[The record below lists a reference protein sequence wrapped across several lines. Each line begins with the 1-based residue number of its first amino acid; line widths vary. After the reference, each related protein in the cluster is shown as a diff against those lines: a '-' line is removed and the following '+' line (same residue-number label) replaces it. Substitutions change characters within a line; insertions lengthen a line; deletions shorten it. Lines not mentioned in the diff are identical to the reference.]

1 MKLRTIVPLVAAAV
15 ILPVSAFSAY
25 SFQGNSQENLTAQSN
40 LDFRQGVRGNRQFAH
55 RHGGGRERGMAWLEQ
70 LDLSDEQKAEI
81 KAIHEEAKA
90 DTEDLRGE
98 MKEAKEEMKNLFA
111 NDASENQLR
120 AQHRVV
126 QSLHQE
132 LGTKRFETMLDVRRV
147 LTPEQRAR
155 MVELRQQR
163 RENSGDRQRRR
174 GVQ

>member
-25 SFQGNSQENLTAQSN
+25 SFQANSQENLIAQSN
-40 LDFRQGVRGNRQFAH
+40 PGNRQFAH
-55 RHGGGRERGMAWLEQ
+55 RHGEGRGRGLGRLEQ

-81 KAIHEEAKA
+81 KAIHEQAKA

-98 MKEAKEEMKNLFA
+98 MREAKEAMKNLFA

-120 AQHRVV
+120 RQHQAV
-126 QSLHQE
+126 QNLHQE
-132 LGTKRFETMLDVRRV
+132 LGTERFETMLKVRRV

-163 RENSGDRQRRR
+163 HQNSGDRQRGR